1 MRSLL
6 GLEVTADEY
15 RANLNGMNTFF
26 GAVLG
31 FVLSDVATA
40 NLREFAQLLLVTAAI
55 VVSIL
60 YVSASPKRWMYAAL
74 SFVFI
79 WAFPRLL
86 ADQGA
91 SAGRLQVTLAVWTGM
106 TIFVE
111 ALWWW
116 QQRRDARAG
125 PPTA

>member
-1 MRSLL
+1 MRRLL

-74 SFVFI
+74 SLAFI

-86 ADQGA
+86 ADHGA

>member
-1 MRSLL
+1 MPGLFGMR
-6 GLEVTADEY
+6 VTGDEY
-15 RANLNGMNTFF
+15 RANLAGMNTFF

-31 FVLSDVATA
+31 FVLADVATT
-40 NLREFAQLLLVTAAI
+40 NLLDFARLLLVTGAI

-60 YVSASPKRWMYAAL
+60 YVSASPQRWTYAAL
-74 SFVFI
+74 TLVLI
-79 WAFPRLL
+79 WSLPKLTQLPA
-86 ADQGA
+86 G
-91 SAGRLQVTLAVWTGM
+91 STGRLQVTLAVWTGM

-116 QQRRDARAG
+116 QQRRDARRD